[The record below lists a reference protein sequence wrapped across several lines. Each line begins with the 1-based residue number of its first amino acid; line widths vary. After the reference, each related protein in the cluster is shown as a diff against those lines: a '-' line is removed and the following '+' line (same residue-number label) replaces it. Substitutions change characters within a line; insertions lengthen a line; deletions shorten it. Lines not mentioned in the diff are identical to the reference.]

1 METNL
6 TPVLQHGESRAPD
19 DVVAEKLKRAL
30 NEDALR
36 TIFLDARTANGFIDR
51 PVQPGLLAD
60 VVRVAL
66 LGPTNANILP
76 LRVVVVETPAAKER
90 LRPALAKENAA
101 KTMAAPATAII
112 AADLRFHENTHITFP
127 ARAEMYRGVFEA
139 LDPASRRGFAWDNA
153 VLQMAYFIIAARAFG
168 LDAGPM
174 GGFDRSVVDAA
185 FFSDGRC
192 VSQYLVN
199 IGFADDTQ
207 QPPRLPRLSA
217 DEVLRFE

>member
-6 TPVLQHGESRAPD
+6 TPVLQGGESGSLD

-36 TIFLDARTANGFIDR
+36 TIFLDARTAKGFIDR
-51 PVQPGLLAD
+51 PVPRELLAE

-66 LGPTNANILP
+66 LGPTSGNSLT
-76 LRVVVVETPAAKER
+76 LRVVAVETPAAKER
-90 LRPALAKENAA
+90 LRPALAEENVP

-112 AADLRFHENTHITFP
+112 AADLRFYENFPRTFP
-127 ARAEMYRGVFEA
+127 PRAEMREWFAAME
-139 LDPASRRGFAWDNA
+139 PASRRGFAWDNA
-153 VLQMAYFIIAARAFG
+153 LLQMAYFIIAARAFG

-174 GGFDRSVVDAA
+174 GGFDRSQVDAA
-185 FFSDGRC
+185 FFPDGRW

-199 IGFADDTQ
+199 IGFADDTKQ
-207 QPPRLPRLSA
+207 WPRLPRLSS